1 MREFSV
7 VQEACLGVHK
17 QYSTNDKNHSVS
29 DKQDW
34 NSTHRN
40 SDGPSATRWNV
51 INHHFDFQDSPIK
64 SHENGYEC
72 KK

>member
-7 VQEACLGVHK
+7 VQEACLEVHK

-34 NSTHRN
+34 NNTHRN
-40 SDGPSATRWNV
+40 SDGPSATR
-51 INHHFDFQDSPIK
+51 
-64 SHENGYEC
+64 
-72 KK
+72 